1 MSFNCR
7 STLVLIFPTVWPV
20 LMLGRLSWLVKQAG
34 LGGGA
39 VVTDSELE
47 GVSSIVLIFTEIC
60 LGTFMFK
67 KP

>member
-7 STLVLIFPTVWPV
+7 STLVLIFPTV

>member
-1 MSFNCR
+1 
-7 STLVLIFPTVWPV
+7 
-20 LMLGRLSWLVKQAG
+20 MLGRLSWLVKQAG
-34 LGGGA
+34 LGGGV

-47 GVSSIVLIFTEIC
+47 GVSSIVLIFAEIC

>member
-1 MSFNCR
+1 MSVYLSADAPDGVAC
-7 STLVLIFPTVWPV
+7 VDVGAPV
-20 LMLGRLSWLVKQAG
+20 VAGEAGRG
-34 LGGGA
+34 LGGAA

-47 GVSSIVLIFTEIC
+47 GVSSIILIFTEIC